1 MAQEIILNTDSPS
14 SSIGD
19 INANFTELYADKIT
33 ATQTIALTNKTIDG
47 DLNTVQDLPYTAIK
61 STARTG
67 LDTKVVTGTIGDTDE
82 LAKWNVDGDLVPA
95 GVTVSTAALSSS
107 SLDTEIPTSKA
118 VYTAIA
124 AALDTKQIFVSPL
137 YNDVATSNP
146 NANALAE
153 FAFTSLNNGNNVYF
167 NFSVPANFN
176 ATTSAELVMIPDTT
190 ETLTFIQCS
199 VSAIAQ
205 GELYTANNVT
215 TGSFTNDVTI
225 NVMTKIRLDTR
236 TNTPFI
242 GMAANDIVGVKI
254 TSGTTL
260 FRVVGLLIKY
270 T

>member
-1 MAQEIILNTDSPS
+1 
-14 SSIGD
+14 
-19 INANFTELYADKIT
+19 
-33 ATQTIALTNKTIDG
+33 
-47 DLNTVQDLPYTAIK
+47 
-61 STARTG
+61 
-67 LDTKVVTGTIGDTDE
+67 
-82 LAKWNVDGDLVPA
+82 
-95 GVTVSTAALSSS
+95 
-107 SLDTEIPTSKA
+107 
-118 VYTAIA
+118 
-124 AALDTKQIFVSPL
+124 
-137 YNDVATSNP
+137 
-146 NANALAE
+146 
-153 FAFTSLNNGNNVYF
+153 
-167 NFSVPANFN
+167 
-176 ATTSAELVMIPDTT
+176 MIPDTT